1 MITAEE
7 ILVLQQL
14 EDETRRMR
22 TLQNTYSQQ
31 RTQYNLTMARN
42 SEGKVDAILTR
53 LSNLRRAQQ

>member
-22 TLQNTYSQQ
+22 TLQNTYFQQ